1 MRNRLKEVIRLMLL
15 PAAALSVRL
24 GQWSEPVRALFRY
37 NRWWCALGELGKETL
52 FAPGVVIRSP
62 HKVSIGAH
70 CSLAERVHIFGG
82 GQVYIGDNTLI
93 AAHCIITSDTH
104 DPNAE
109 LYRLSLVRATVH
121 IGTNVWLGSAC
132 IVLPGVRIGDGA
144 IIGAGSVVTKDVP
157 ANAVALGVPAKVV
170 RLRS

>member
-1 MRNRLKEVIRLMLL
+1 MHKRLKEVIRLMLL

-24 GQWSEPVRALFRY
+24 GQWSDPVRALFRY
-37 NRWWCALGELGKETL
+37 NRWWCALGGLGQETL

-62 HKVSIGAH
+62 HKVFIGSH

-82 GQVYIGDNTLI
+82 GKVYIGDNTLI
-93 AAHCIITSDTH
+93 AAHTIITSDTH

-121 IGTNVWLGSAC
+121 IGANVWLGSAC
-132 IVLPGVRIGDGA
+132 IILPGVRIGDGV

-170 RLRS
+170 RVRS